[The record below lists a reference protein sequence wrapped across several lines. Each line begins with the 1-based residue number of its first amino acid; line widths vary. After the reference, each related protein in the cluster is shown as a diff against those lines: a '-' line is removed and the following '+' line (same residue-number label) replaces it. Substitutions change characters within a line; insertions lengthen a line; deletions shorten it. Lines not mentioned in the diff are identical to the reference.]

1 MCLPGTIETVREQNE
16 PEGVSRRA
24 LLAGGGAF
32 ALAAAVPGVAEA
44 RRGRGR
50 RRRGGGHANRFGK
63 VTDLTHTF
71 RAGFPV
77 YTGDEP
83 TRRTIADY
91 GAQGFYAQGW
101 TFGEHSGTHM
111 DAPGHFIRDGRRVP
125 ELRPEEL
132 LAPAAVIDISRRAAA
147 DPDATVTE
155 EDVRRYERGHGRIPR
170 NAVVFMNSGW
180 AAKVD
185 DDAAFKGGPP
195 GDYHFPGF
203 GLDAVEFLLTRR
215 SIRGIGVDTLS
226 LDPGNSTT
234 FEVHNRLLGADRY
247 GIENV
252 ANLSALRPRGAVV
265 SVGVV
270 PWEEGSGGPMRL
282 LAYG

>member
-16 PEGVSRRA
+16 GVSRRA
-24 LLAGGGAF
+24 LLAGGGAA
-32 ALAAAVPGVAEA
+32 ALAAAIPASAEA
-44 RRGRGR
+44 KRGRRGRR
-50 RRRGGGHANRFGK
+50 HGGHGGRPKFGK
-63 VTDLTHTF
+63 VTDLTHKFT
-71 RAGFPV
+71 AGFPV

-83 TRRTIADY
+83 TRRTIKNYTPD
-91 GAQGFYAQGW
+91 GFYSQEW

-111 DAPGHFIRDGRRVP
+111 DAPGHFVEGARRVDDIGAQ
-125 ELRPEEL
+125 EL
-132 LAPAAVIDISRRAAA
+132 LAPAAVVDITRRAAN
-147 DPDATVTE
+147 DPDAEVTP
-155 EDVRRYERGHGRIPR
+155 DDIRRYERRHGRIPR

-180 AAKVD
+180 AAKVN
-185 DDAAFKGGPP
+185 DDAAFKGGPA

-203 GLDAVEFLLTRR
+203 GIDAVEFLLTKR

-234 FEVHNRLLGADRY
+234 FAVHNRLLGADRY

-252 ANLSALRPRGAVV
+252 ANLGALRPRGAWV